1 MGWDIHVKQ
10 FGIKTLV
17 VFVLISLSIKKYTT
31 KIIQYHI

>member
-10 FGIKTLV
+10 FSIKTL
-17 VFVLISLSIKKYTT
+17 VFVLISLGIKKYTT